1 MIISHK
7 VKFNLFCFTFVR
19 DAFQYNANVIK
30 HYIWMCIYLFI
41 FLIFSDYILT
51 DLDLSAH
58 CVIQYSNEDDILVM
72 IDDIYIK
79 QRYLVCLLDGNKW
92 LDDEVSTLITNKK
105 IVSDYSYTLVMYFYN
120 FNIFR

>member
-1 MIISHK
+1 
-7 VKFNLFCFTFVR
+7 
-19 DAFQYNANVIK
+19 
-30 HYIWMCIYLFI
+30 MCIYLFI